1 MLIRPLLVILLI
13 TSFSVLGG
21 CVHYQKP
28 PVEILPPPVTSPE
41 FAARMDQLENVL
53 VSRCDTNMASL
64 LAQRDP
70 DVISHEVASLGQQVR
85 AMREDIARRARNT
98 EKKVIESQQK
108 SCPPVEARDDGKALL
123 GRNEWVGL
131 PSVGTYLEA
140 RIDTGANTSSLSA
153 REITSFERDG
163 ENWVRFKLGL
173 NDTDAV
179 VDVVSDDWIEAP
191 IIRRVKI
198 IQATGEASRPVI
210 QLLMTLGNIRQH
222 VEFTL
227 TDRTH
232 LEFPVLLGRR
242 FLLDIAI
249 VDVARQHVYEQPSFP
264 PSSDEKTLQDAASAE
279 KNTDSPDIDT

>member
-1 MLIRPLLVILLI
+1 MLIRPSLVMLLI
-13 TSFSVLGG
+13 TGLSVLAG
-21 CVHYQKP
+21 CAHFDKQP
-28 PVEILPPPVTSPE
+28 ADEPPPPVTSPE

-53 VSRCDTNMASL
+53 TSRCDTN
-64 LAQRDP
+64 LAALIEQRNP
-70 DVISHEVASLGQQVR
+70 DVISQEVASLGQQIR
-85 AMREDIARRARNT
+85 SMRKDAARRAHSA
-98 EKKVIESQQK
+98 EKQVIEQQQK
-108 SCPPVEARDDGKALL
+108 SCPQVADSTDGKSIL
-123 GRNEWVGL
+123 GRNEWIGL

-153 REITSFERDG
+153 RDITPFERDG

-173 NDTDAV
+173 DSADQV
-179 VDVVSDDWIEAP
+179 VEAVSDDWIEAP

-198 IQATGEASRPVI
+198 VQASGGASRPVI
-210 QLLMTLGNIRQH
+210 RLLMTLGSIRQH

-249 VDVARQHVYEQPSFP
+249 VDVARQHVHDKPDFTPSVAANP
-264 PSSDEKTLQDAASAE
+264 AKPSENADQSK
-279 KNTDSPDIDT
+279 KDSE

>member
-1 MLIRPLLVILLI
+1 MLTRRSLVILLM
-13 TSFSVLGG
+13 TGLSVLAG
-21 CVHYQKP
+21 CAQLNKP
-28 PVEILPPPVTSPE
+28 PAETPPPPVTSPE
-41 FAARMDQLENVL
+41 FSARMDQLENVL
-53 VSRCDTNMASL
+53 ISRCDTNMASL

-70 DVISHEVASLGQQVR
+70 EVIRSEVASLGQQVR
-85 AMREDIARRARNT
+85 AMREDIAKRARNA
-98 EKKVIESQQK
+98 EKQVIESQQK
-108 SCPPVEARDDGKALL
+108 SCPPVDTLDDGKVLL
-123 GRNEWVGL
+123 GRNEWIGL

-153 REITSFERDG
+153 RDITPFERDG

-173 NDTDAV
+173 NKTDPV
-179 VDVVSDDWIEAP
+179 VEAVSDDWIEAP
-191 IIRRVKI
+191 VIRRVKI

-210 QLLMTLGNIRQH
+210 QLLMTLGSIRQH

-249 VDVARQHVYEQPSFP
+249 VDVARQHVHEQPDFP
-264 PSSDEKTLQDAASAE
+264 PSPAE
-279 KNTDSPDIDT
+279 KPAKSTKSTKSADQRKKESE